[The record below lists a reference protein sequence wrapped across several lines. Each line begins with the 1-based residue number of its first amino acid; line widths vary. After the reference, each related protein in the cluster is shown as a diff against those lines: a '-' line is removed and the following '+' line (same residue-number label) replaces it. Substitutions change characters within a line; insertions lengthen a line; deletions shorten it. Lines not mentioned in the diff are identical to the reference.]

1 MLYYKTY
8 LHPSSPEWVIFI
20 HGAGGSS
27 SIWFKQIKD
36 FSLNFNVLMVDLRG
50 HGKSQGNKA
59 YEQYTFKEICQDVI
73 DVMDHAR
80 IKTAHFVG
88 ISLGTILIRNL
99 YEMAPERVKSMI
111 LGGAIMRLNLRAKV
125 LSAFGDWFK
134 TVMPYL
140 WLYSFFAWIIMPKK
154 RHRQSRLLFV
164 NEARKLCQKE
174 FIYWYRLIYE
184 VNPLLKYFSEK
195 PSLVPTLY
203 MMGDEDHMFL
213 PFIRKLVIQQPHS
226 KLFVVEN
233 SGHVCNV
240 DQSDIFNQQSIGFIF
255 ESSLV
260 SPVSPVSPTS

>member
-8 LHPSSPEWVIFI
+8 PHSTSGEWVVFV

-36 FSLNFNVLMVDLRG
+36 YCQNFNVLMVDLRG
-50 HGKSQGNKA
+50 HGRSKGDKP
-59 YEQYTFKEICQDVI
+59 YEQYSFKEICHDIIEVL
-73 DVMDHAR
+73 DDAR
-80 IKTAHFVG
+80 IEAAHFVG

-99 YEMAPERVKSMI
+99 YEMVPHRVKSMV
-111 LGGAIMRLNLRAKV
+111 LGGAIMRMNLRAKV

-134 TVMPYL
+134 TLMPYL

-174 FIYWYRLIYE
+174 FVYWYRLIYE
-184 VNPLLKYFSEK
+184 VNPLLKYFTEK
-195 PSLVPTLY
+195 PIPIPILY
-203 MMGDEDHMFL
+203 LMGEEDHMFL
-213 PFIRKLVIQQPHS
+213 PFIKKLVPSQPS
-226 KLFVVEN
+226 SQLVVVPN

-240 DQSDIFNQQSIGFIF
+240 DQPEYFNQQSIRFIH
-255 ESSLV
+255 EV
-260 SPVSPVSPTS
+260 S

>member
-8 LHPSSPEWVIFI
+8 PHANSTEWVAFI

-36 FSLNFNVLMVDLRG
+36 YCQNFNVLMVDLRG
-50 HGKSQGNKA
+50 HGKSQGERA
-59 YEQYTFKEICQDVI
+59 YEQYSFNEICQDVI
-73 DVMDHAR
+73 EVMDDAK
-80 IKTAHFVG
+80 IKSAHFVG

-99 YEMAPERVKSMI
+99 YEMEPHRVKSMV

-134 TVMPYL
+134 TLMPYI

-154 RHRQSRLLFV
+154 RHKQSRLLFV

-184 VNPLLKYFSEK
+184 VNPLLKYFEEK
-195 PSLVPTLY
+195 STEVPILY
-203 MMGDEDHMFL
+203 LMGEEDHMFL
-213 PFIRKLVIQQPHS
+213 PFIRKLVPTQRNSQ
-226 KLFVVEN
+226 LYVVTN

-240 DQSDIFNQQSIGFIF
+240 DQPEEFNKASISFI
-255 ESSLV
+255 SSV
-260 SPVSPVSPTS
+260 S

>member
-8 LHPSSPEWVIFI
+8 PHASSGEWVVFV

-36 FSLNFNVLMVDLRG
+36 YCLNFNVLMVDLRG
-50 HGKSQGNKA
+50 HGRSGGDKP
-59 YEQYTFKEICQDVI
+59 YEQYTFREICGDLIEVLDDAGI
-73 DVMDHAR
+73 AA
-80 IKTAHFVG
+80 AHFVG

-99 YEMAPERVKSMI
+99 YEIVPHRVKSMV
-111 LGGAIMRLNLRAKV
+111 LGGAIMRMNLRAKV

-134 TVMPYL
+134 TLMPYL
-140 WLYSFFAWIIMPKK
+140 WLYRFFAWIIMPKK

-174 FIYWYRLIYE
+174 FVYWYRLVYE

-195 PSLVPTLY
+195 PIPIPVLY
-203 MMGDEDHMFL
+203 LMGDEDHMFL
-213 PFIRKLVIQQPHS
+213 PFIKKLVGIQPNS
-226 KLFVVEN
+226 RLVVVPD

-240 DQSDIFNQQSIGFIF
+240 DQPEFFNQTSIHFIH
-255 ESSLV
+255 EAS
-260 SPVSPVSPTS
+260 

>member
-8 LHPSSPEWVIFI
+8 PHASSGEWVVFV

-36 FSLNFNVLMVDLRG
+36 YCLNFNVLMVDLRG
-50 HGKSQGNKA
+50 HGRSGGDKP
-59 YEQYTFKEICQDVI
+59 YEQYTFREICGDIIEVLDDAGI
-73 DVMDHAR
+73 AA
-80 IKTAHFVG
+80 AHFVG

-99 YEMAPERVKSMI
+99 YEMVPHRVKSMV
-111 LGGAIMRLNLRAKV
+111 LGGAIMRMNLRAKV

-134 TVMPYL
+134 TLMPYL
-140 WLYSFFAWIIMPKK
+140 WLYRFFAWIIMPKK

-174 FIYWYRLIYE
+174 FVYWYRLVYE

-195 PSLVPTLY
+195 AIPIPVLY
-203 MMGDEDHMFL
+203 LMGDEDHMFL
-213 PFIRKLVIQQPHS
+213 PFIKKLVGIQPSSQ
-226 KLFVVEN
+226 LVVVPD

-240 DQSDIFNQQSIGFIF
+240 DQPEFFNQTSIRFIHGA
-255 ESSLV
+255 S
-260 SPVSPVSPTS
+260 

>member
-8 LHPSSPEWVIFI
+8 PHASSGEWVVFV

-36 FSLNFNVLMVDLRG
+36 YCLNFNVLMVDLRG
-50 HGKSQGNKA
+50 HGRSGGDKP
-59 YEQYTFKEICQDVI
+59 YEQYTFHEICGDLIEVLDDAGI
-73 DVMDHAR
+73 AA
-80 IKTAHFVG
+80 AHFVG

-99 YEMAPERVKSMI
+99 YEIVPHRVKSMV
-111 LGGAIMRLNLRAKV
+111 LGGAIMRMNLRAKV

-134 TVMPYL
+134 TLMPYL
-140 WLYSFFAWIIMPKK
+140 WLYRFFAWIIMPKK

-174 FIYWYRLIYE
+174 FVYWYRLVYE

-195 PSLVPTLY
+195 PIPIPVLY
-203 MMGDEDHMFL
+203 LMGDEDHMFL
-213 PFIRKLVIQQPHS
+213 PFIKKLVGIQPNS
-226 KLFVVEN
+226 RLVVVPD

-240 DQSDIFNQQSIGFIF
+240 DQPEFFNQTSIHFIH
-255 ESSLV
+255 EAS
-260 SPVSPVSPTS
+260 

>member
-8 LHPSSPEWVIFI
+8 PNPYSKEWVVFV

-36 FSLNFNVLMVDLRG
+36 FSQQFNVLMVDLRG
-50 HGKSQGNKA
+50 HGRSQGDKP
-59 YEQYTFKEICQDVI
+59 YEQYSFREICQDILEVL
-73 DVMDHAR
+73 DDAR
-80 IKTAHFVG
+80 IGSAHFIG

-99 YEMAPERVKSMI
+99 YEMHPERVKSMV

-134 TVMPYL
+134 TLMPYL

-174 FIYWYRLIYE
+174 FVYWYRLIYE
-184 VNPLLKYFSEK
+184 VNPLLKYFTER
-195 PSLVPTLY
+195 PVPVPTLY
-203 MMGDEDHMFL
+203 LMGDEDHMFL
-213 PFIRKLVIQQPHS
+213 PFIKKLVPSHLTAELHIVP
-226 KLFVVEN
+226 N

-240 DQSDIFNQQSIGFIF
+240 DQPETFNGVAIQFIGRVSGV
-255 ESSLV
+255 SSHQYSLSV
-260 SPVSPVSPTS
+260 